1 MDDDTRA
8 ALRDLARQAEWGTP
22 QGGDEAEA
30 ARLGELGRAL
40 ERRAARDQDAA
51 SWANRSVAELAAHC
65 RRAVPTWTAGEITTL
80 ARLREAALIALAPG
94 PEQADL
100 TPSQAPGAPTRVQ
113 LPRGRRA
120 AAIGLAVVGCAV
132 VAGIAVAV
140 SSRGHHDTPAS
151 SATSSQAG
159 ASVPAT
165 GTTVTA
171 TTASTGAP
179 SSPNPSTTPSTSPAS
194 SAASGAHVTGIQMT
208 ATPADGY
215 PEVQVYGTITASGTG
230 DVTVTITVTGT
241 SDASGAPQTTSE
253 DESGQTSYALSQ
265 TIYLQQWCGQK
276 SVTVTVSSG
285 GISKSAAVAVSGC

>member
-8 ALRDLARQAEWGTP
+8 ALRDLARQAEWGTA

-40 ERRAARDQDAA
+40 ERRVARDQDAA
-51 SWANRSVAELAAHC
+51 TWANRSVAELAAHC

-80 ARLREAALIALAPG
+80 ARLREAALTALAPG

-100 TPSQAPGAPTRVQ
+100 TPPQPPGAPARVQ
-113 LPRGRRA
+113 LPHGRRA
-120 AAIGLAVVGCAV
+120 AAVGLAVVGCAV

-140 SSRGHHDTPAS
+140 SSGSHHNTPAS

-159 ASVPAT
+159 ASLP
-165 GTTVTA
+165 VTA
-171 TTASTGAP
+171 TASVTATSTGAP
-179 SSPNPSTTPSTSPAS
+179 SSSNPSTTPSTSPAA

-230 DVTVTITVTGT
+230 DVTVTITVTGAA
-241 SDASGAPQTTSE
+241 DASGAPQTTTE